1 MFVFISTTEAKT
13 TAEPTALAASLPHL
27 RDILHL
33 AGPAILAIASEPLL
47 NIADTAM
54 IGRLGVDPLAAR
66 AIGSALIGGVY
77 WAFTFLVF
85 GTTTLVG
92 FHHGAN
98 DDAACAETW
107 LHALFL
113 ALIGGVSVTIVGF
126 LLAPILY
133 QVMGADEAVVRLGV
147 PYFRLRIASATFT
160 FVFFATVGFFRGIQ
174 DTRTPML
181 VALIINGLNLVLDYG
196 LIYGSFGFPALALQ
210 GAAAAAWI
218 SQGIGAAIC
227 IGLFLFSSRSVRYR
241 QSHWRINP
249 SRLRPLFRIGRDLA
263 VRTGALRFS
272 LVFATGSAARM
283 GTTSLA
289 AHEIAFQLLMLSSDV
304 TDGLAVAGQA
314 LASKHLGSGRIERA
328 YRMGKT
334 LILCGG
340 VAGLLFAATFF
351 LGQNAIVRLFT
362 TSSEVMLLLGGTL
375 ILLVALFQPAN
386 GIVFV
391 LDGFLIG
398 AHDTRFLMWAMLVG
412 ALCLFVPLSWL
423 SLQQGW
429 GLMGIWTG
437 VSMLMTWRLVTNVYR
452 FKSQKWAPGIAS
464 RNQ

>member
-107 LHALFL
+107 LHALSL

-126 LLAPILY
+126 LLAPTLY

-174 DTRTPML
+174 DTRTPL
-181 VALIINGLNLVLDYG
+181 KIALLINGINLALDYG
-196 LIYGSFGFPALALQ
+196 LINGNFGLPAMGLN
-210 GAAAAAWI
+210 GAATAAWI
-218 SQGIGAAIC
+218 SQGIGAATC
-227 IGLFLFSSRSVRYR
+227 IAFFFSSRMASYR
-241 QSHWRINP
+241 PPLWRLR
-249 SRLRPLFRIGRDLA
+249 SGQLRPLFRIGRDLA

-283 GTTSLA
+283 GATSLA